1 MRPPRSG
8 RRCSDGRDCGSEP
21 IGRWCTIVALA
32 IDFSRMS
39 AQSDPAPSHARESRA
54 GDLEVAAE
62 AGGALLRVRGD
73 WTLEHHAA
81 LSARVARVRGQAE
94 AAQGV
99 DVSGLS
105 ALDTAGAR
113 LLHALLGRERV
124 AALLAD
130 EAALPRERRAL
141 LKAVADAL
149 AEPAT
154 STGQEDAYALGDV
167 LAHIG
172 QTMVVFWRHVTAL
185 TGFIGLTLETALRV
199 ALQPRRWRVTALV
212 ASLERTGLDAV
223 PIIALLTFLVGA
235 VVAFLGA
242 TVLASF
248 GASIFTVDLVAYSF
262 LREFGVLLTAIIVA
276 GRTASSFTAQIG
288 SMRANEEIDAI
299 RVLGLDPVE
308 LLVLPR
314 VYALLIALPI
324 LSFIAMISGMVGGML
339 VSALTL
345 DISPVLFLARVQD
358 NVGLIH
364 FWVGIAKAPIFAFLI
379 AVIGCL
385 EGFRV
390 EGSAQSVGEHTTSA
404 VVQSIFVVIVVDAI
418 AALFCM
424 EMGW

>member
-1 MRPPRSG
+1 MPRDPEQTDTSVARPG
-8 RRCSDGRDCGSEP
+8 DVELVSDAAG
-21 IGRWCTIVALA
+21 
-32 IDFSRMS
+32 
-39 AQSDPAPSHARESRA
+39 AR
-54 GDLEVAAE
+54 
-62 AGGALLRVRGD
+62 LRLSGD
-73 WTLEHHAA
+73 WTLAHHAA
-81 LSARVARVRGQAE
+81 LEARLATLGAQVAADLP
-94 AAQGV
+94 V
-99 DVSGLS
+99 DVGALG

-113 LLHALLGRERV
+113 LLHRLLGPARV

-130 EAALPRERRAL
+130 HGPLPRERRAL

-149 AEPAT
+149 AAPAVPAA
-154 STGQEDAYALGDV
+154 GAEGYALGDV

-172 QTMVVFWRHVTAL
+172 HAMVVFWRHVVGL
-185 TGFIGLTLETALRV
+185 SGFIGLILETALRV
-199 ALQPRRWRVTALV
+199 AVQPRRWRMTALV
-212 ASLERTGLDAV
+212 ANLERTGLDAV

-242 TVLASF
+242 TVLANF

-262 LREFGVLLTAIIVA
+262 LREFGVMLAAIIVA
-276 GRTASSFTAQIG
+276 GRTASAFTAQIG

-299 RVLGLDPVE
+299 RVLGLDPIE

-324 LSFIAMISGMVGGML
+324 LSFVAMVSGIVGGML
-339 VSALTL
+339 VSALSL
-345 DISPVLFLARVQD
+345 DISPTLFLSRIQD

-364 FWVGIAKAPIFAFLI
+364 FWVGMAKAPIFAFLI

-390 EGSAQSVGEHTTSA
+390 QGSAQSVGEHTTSA